1 MPWNTAEFHQS
12 EIPGGGGI
20 ATARSMAR
28 FYGCLARGGEL
39 DGIRLLEPATL
50 ARGRQVLSDR
60 RDPLQHDYH
69 HVFATGFQLQNEY
82 GIYGPPPDTF
92 GHSGAGGGIHCAWP
106 TQRVGVSYAM
116 NQMRNADNLD
126 PRSDALLRALYD
138 CVDNTW
144 RQRLIR
150 TDTPG

>member
-1 MPWNTAEFHQS
+1 
-12 EIPGGGGI
+12 
-20 ATARSMAR
+20 MAR
-28 FYGCLARGGEL
+28 FYGCLALGGEL

-50 ARGRQVLSDR
+50 ELGRQVLSDR

-106 TQRVGVSYAM
+106 THRVGVSYAM
-116 NQMRNADNLD
+116 NQMRNAHNVD
-126 PRSDALLRALYD
+126 PRCDALLRALFD
-138 CVDNTW
+138 CVD
-144 RQRLIR
+144 
-150 TDTPG
+150 DPAFS